1 MSSASGPGVPAP
13 PPRGGFLRGRK
24 LLLGLVAGLVAAVL
38 VVVVIVGSRDDG
50 GSTDA
55 GASATSSPTG
65 TSSTPPETPA
75 APSTA
80 PQPTPSAQPTGSAG
94 ADDELPPALPAVA
107 LDQPV
112 AVGAVTASLTDIEEI
127 TGQATGPGD
136 VAGPAL
142 RVTVRIQN
150 GTKEAIPLDGVSV
163 NAYYR
168 ADLTPA
174 PPLNDPT
181 VSPFHGSL
189 SAGEA
194 AEGVYVFRVPADQ
207 RSEVTFEVGYRPG
220 ASLAIFSGA
229 V

>member
-1 MSSASGPGVPAP
+1 MSAVPEPGVPGP
-13 PPRGGFLRGRK
+13 PPAGGLRRSRR
-24 LLLGLVAGLVAAVL
+24 LLLALGAALVAGVL
-38 VVVVIVGSRDDG
+38 VVVAVVLGSRDDG
-50 GSTDA
+50 GTS
-55 GASATSSPTG
+55 GASATSSPARTSRTPG
-65 TSSTPPETPA
+65 ETTAPSST
-75 APSTA
+75 
-80 PQPTPSAQPTGSAG
+80 TPSSTTPEPAEPAV
-94 ADDELPPALPAVA
+94 ADGELPPALPAVA

-112 AVGAVTASLTDIEEI
+112 VVEEVTATLTEIEEI

-150 GTKEAIPLDGVSV
+150 GTSSDIALEEVSV

-181 VSPFHGSL
+181 AAAFYGALP
-189 SAGEA
+189 AGES
-194 AEGVYVFRVPADQ
+194 AEAVYVFRVPPDQ
-207 RSEVTFEVGYRPG
+207 RGQVTLEVGYRPG
-220 ASLAIFSGA
+220 APLAIFSGA